1 MNGVVVAGIGTG
13 IGKTLVAAIIT
24 EALQADYWKPVQ
36 AGNLDFTDMDF
47 VKQHNCNT
55 KTFFHPEAYRL
66 TMPMSPHAA
75 AKIDGVIIELE
86 KLSVPQSS
94 NTIVIEPAGG
104 LMVPLND
111 RQLNIDLLKQWE
123 LPVILVSQ
131 NYLGSINHTLL
142 SVELL
147 KLHGIKLVG
156 IIFNGERNAS
166 TEDFILEYTGVPCIG
181 KIEYEKEIT
190 KELVKHYADEFRKN
204 LNEFL

>member
-13 IGKTLVAAIIT
+13 VGKTLVASIIT

-36 AGNLDFTDMDF
+36 AGNLDFTDTDF
-47 VKQHNCNT
+47 VKQHISNT

-66 TMPMSPHAA
+66 AMPMSPHAA
-75 AKIDGVIIELE
+75 AEIDGVVIELE
-86 KLSVPQSS
+86 RLSVPQSS
-94 NTIVIEPAGG
+94 NIIVIEPAGG

-111 RQLNIDLLKQWE
+111 RQLNIDLLKQWN
-123 LPVILVSQ
+123 LPVVLVSQ

-147 KLHGIKLVG
+147 KHSSARLAG
-156 IIFNGERNAS
+156 IIFNGQRNAS
-166 TEDFILEYTGVPCIG
+166 TEEFILEYTGVPCIG